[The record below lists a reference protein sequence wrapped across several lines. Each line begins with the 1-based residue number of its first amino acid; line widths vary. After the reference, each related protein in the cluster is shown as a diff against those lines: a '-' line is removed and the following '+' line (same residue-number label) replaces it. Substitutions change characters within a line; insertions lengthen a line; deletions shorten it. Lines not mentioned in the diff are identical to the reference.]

1 MSDSGIDRDPRVYF
15 AAERTLLAW
24 IRTALT
30 LMGFGFVV
38 ARFGLFLR
46 MLHPEQSGGH
56 AFSVVVG
63 VALVLLGVLTVAAS
77 AIQHHRFI
85 ATLAAAQLP
94 PRVSIRFPILLAW
107 ALCLIGLLLAAY
119 LSI

>member
-15 AAERTLLAW
+15 AAERTILAW

-30 LMGFGFVV
+30 LIGFGFVV

-46 MLHPEQSGGH
+46 MLNPQQSGGH
-56 AFSVVVG
+56 VFSAVVG

-77 AIQHHRFI
+77 AIRHQRFI
-85 ATLAAAQLP
+85 ATLAASQLP

-107 ALCLIGLLLAAY
+107 ALCLVGLLLAGY